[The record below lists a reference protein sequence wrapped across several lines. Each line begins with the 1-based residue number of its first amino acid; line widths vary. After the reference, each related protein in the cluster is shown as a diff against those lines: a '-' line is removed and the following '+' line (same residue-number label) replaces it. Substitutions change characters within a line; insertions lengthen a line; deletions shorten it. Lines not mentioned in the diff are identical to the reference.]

1 MNEAALE
8 RVVRTLDPRASLLRA
23 WPLKGGISSRM
34 TVLEFAVGDERR
46 RVVLRQPDGALQQD
60 PLAVTNESR
69 LLRLLTAAGLPSPAL
84 RLVDESAE
92 LFGAPFLVIEYLDG
106 VPDFAKAV
114 SADSIEQ
121 LAAQLVR
128 IHGTPFAGTGLASL
142 PEYAP
147 RFMHQRDRIY
157 PDASLRAADIREALH
172 RTWPPRSRNRGVL
185 LHGDYWPGNVLW
197 RAGRLVGIVDWEEA
211 CLGDPIADV
220 AIARLELLWAFGPE
234 AMHAFT
240 QRYATLSGFD
250 LADLPYWDL
259 DAALRPV
266 FNLAEWAAGWPDLG
280 RPDVNEATMRAGHRT
295 FVDLAF
301 DALSR
306 KGR

>member
-1 MNEAALE
+1 M
-8 RVVRTLDPRASLLRA
+8 LDARASLLRA

-34 TVLEFAVGDERR
+34 TVLEFAVGNERR
-46 RVVLRQPDGALQQD
+46 RAVLRQPDGALKQN
-60 PLAVTNESR
+60 PLAVANESR
-69 LLRLLTAAGLPSPAL
+69 LLQLLTAAGLPSPAL
-84 RLVDESAE
+84 RVVDESAQ

-106 VPDFAKAV
+106 LPDFAKPIV
-114 SADSIEQ
+114 PDSIEQ

-128 IHGTPFAGTGLASL
+128 IHHTPFAGTGLASL
-142 PEYAP
+142 PAYEP
-147 RFMHQRDRIY
+147 RFVHQRHSAY
-157 PDASLRAADIREALH
+157 PDAALRAADIREALQ
-172 RTWPPRSRNRGVL
+172 RTWPPHSRNRVAL

-197 RAGRLVGIVDWEEA
+197 KGRRLVGVVDWEEA

-220 AIARLELLWAFGPE
+220 AIARLEMLWAFGLE
-234 AMHAFT
+234 TMQAFT

-266 FNLAEWAAGWPDLG
+266 FNLGDWAAGWPELG
-280 RPDVNEATMRAGHRT
+280 RPDVTYATMRAGHRT

-301 DALSR
+301 DALSGKER
-306 KGR
+306 